1 MTWTSSLKGCVKVVC
16 LTMAINGSLKND
28 VIKNLSKDK
37 LKQYIMYLTKKYYLS
52 FIEGDE
58 ETFNNTLEH
67 LLEVISEY
75 KLIYVN
81 LQGFVSYCLYLNA
94 NEIMMKA
101 SSNNSFE
108 LVNVFNYDLF
118 EDENFEDDLRHDIK
132 NIFNKERIRE
142 RYYEK
147 RTS

>member
-1 MTWTSSLKGCVKVVC
+1 
-16 LTMAINGSLKND
+16 MAINGSLKND